1 MSEVNHLAEVMEQH
15 FSSPKASSFVHFVT
29 VSDGLSGEQAAQV
42 PAERFNS
49 VWGVTNHVAFWMDV
63 TRAALVGEQVDLSS
77 WGLSEMGSGWPPLGN
92 VSDANWQAARQ
103 RALEVNRALAEA
115 IRTLDDATL
124 DQPSEQTWGQPPYQ
138 LILSIYSHNSHHT
151 SEILCI
157 RHMLGL
163 WVDHPWT

>member
-1 MSEVNHLAEVMEQH
+1 MSEVSHLAEAVENH

-29 VSDGLSGEQAAQV
+29 VSDGLTGAQAAQA

-49 VWGVTNHVAFWMDV
+49 VWAVTNHVAFWMDV
-63 TRAALVGEQVDLSS
+63 TRASLVGEQVDLAV
-77 WGLSEMGSGWPPLGN
+77 WGLSEMGSGWPPLGQVN
-92 VSDANWQAARQ
+92 DASWQAARQ
-103 RALEVNRALAEA
+103 RALDVNHALASA
-115 IRTLDDATL
+115 IRTLNDESLA
-124 DQPSEQTWGQPPYQ
+124 QPSEQTWGQPPYQ

-163 WVDHPWT
+163 WVDHEWV